1 MSAPANRWKLG
12 LFVLTGGALCLTALA
27 WLGAAGMQRQKRI
40 AWAYFDEAL
49 TGLEEGSPVR
59 FRGVRIGVV
68 DTIRIGRDKK
78 HLAVQMSLFEEYL
91 PELGLE
97 LDQALGGDPLAT
109 DLRAQVV
116 MSWVTGTAFIQV
128 DFYPDPGGEPQRL
141 PFACAINTL
150 RTVPSTAKSLE
161 AAGREV
167 LRDLPA
173 IAAATLELVQLLQ
186 RELTAARLPAVMA
199 RLEAVL
205 QALQG
210 QIDLLASQQ
219 TVATVT
225 EGFVAVGNTA
235 RSLQAD
241 QGPLHTALQEVAQLA
256 ASLRAELTRAELPMT
271 TANLRDTAQGLANLG
286 TDLQQDLASLPR
298 TLASLQR
305 LAELLERDPAALL
318 RGRATP
324 PNSPLLASPQQ
335 DHPR

>member
-97 LDQALGGDPLAT
+97 LDQALGGEPLVT

-116 MSWVTGTAFIQV
+116 MSWVTGTAFVQV
-128 DFYPDPGGEPQRL
+128 DFYPDPGGQPQQL

-173 IAAATLELVQLLQ
+173 IATATLELVQLLQ
-186 RELTAARLPAVMA
+186 RELAAARLPAVMT
-199 RLEAVL
+199 RLDEVL
-205 QALQG
+205 MALQG

-225 EGFVAVGNTA
+225 DGFAAVGTTA

-241 QGPLHTALQEVAQLA
+241 QGPVQAALHEVAELA
-256 ASLRAELTRAELPMT
+256 ASLRAELAGAELPT
-271 TANLRDTAQGLANLG
+271 TAASLRETAQGLGAFGHN
-286 TDLQQDLASLPR
+286 LQQDLASLPR
-298 TLASLQR
+298 TLAALQR

-318 RGRATP
+318 RGRNSTP
-324 PNSPLLASPQQ
+324 QSPLLEN
-335 DHPR
+335 RR